1 MKQKELEIPSTVRSY
16 QEYPEIIEFEGCPR
30 CNSLDVMPK
39 LSSFKKADIRFQ
51 VTCLKCGL
59 LYYAYEKVD
68 PASYTKNIIIE
79 WEF

>member
-30 CNSLDVMPK
+30 CHSLDVNPK
-39 LSSFKKADIRFQ
+39 IVSFKRDDIRFQ

-59 LYYAYEKVD
+59 LYSAFEKVD
-68 PASYTKNIIIE
+68 LEMNEKSIIVE
-79 WEF
+79 WEL